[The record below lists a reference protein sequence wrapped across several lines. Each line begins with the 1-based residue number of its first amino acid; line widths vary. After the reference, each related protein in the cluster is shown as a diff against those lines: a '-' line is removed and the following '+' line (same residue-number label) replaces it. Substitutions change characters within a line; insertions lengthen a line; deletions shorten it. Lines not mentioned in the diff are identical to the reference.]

1 MSPRHHSKDRA
12 GFTTL
17 EILIVLIVI
26 GIVSALIIG
35 RSDIGLPKL
44 LARTEAIKAH
54 IRYAQSRSMNSNRP
68 WGIHVNATGQ
78 AYALFVDGNVAN
90 RRILP
95 GEESDWVDL
104 STLGLHLNPVNTIVS
119 FDDRGRPLESDGT
132 TARNNDL
139 DLTVNTT
146 GGDTTAIRITRN
158 TGFVP

>member
-1 MSPRHHSKDRA
+1 MRSIHHSTDRA

-26 GIVSALIIG
+26 GIVSAVVISRSNIG
-35 RSDIGLPKL
+35 QPEL

-78 AYALFVDGNVAN
+78 SYALFVDGNIAN

-95 GEESDWVDL
+95 GEDGDWVDL
-104 STLGLHLNPVNTIVS
+104 DAHGLSLAPGDTAIS
-119 FDDRGRPLESDGT
+119 FDDRGRPLASDGT
-132 TARNNDL
+132 TLRANDL
-139 DLTVNTT
+139 DLTVSAAA
-146 GGDTTAIRITRN
+146 GDTTAIRITRN

>member
-1 MSPRHHSKDRA
+1 MPPFDQSRDRA
-12 GFTTL
+12 GFTTV

-26 GIVSALIIG
+26 GIVSAVVIG
-35 RSDIGLPKL
+35 RGDIGQPEL

-68 WGIHVNATGQ
+68 WGIHVDATGNS
-78 AYALFVDGNVAN
+78 YALFVDGNIAN

-95 GEESDWVDL
+95 GQEADRVDL
-104 STLGLHLNPVNTIVS
+104 TAVRLSLAPGNTSVS
-119 FDDRGRPLESDGT
+119 FDDRGRPLANDGST
-132 TARNNDL
+132 IRTNDL
-139 DLTVNTT
+139 HLTVMAG